1 MNSKDKIKQLRKI
14 IEESLDSYIDRDYV
28 FLDLPYHPNVGDT
41 LIAMAAKNY
50 LKRFPYKCLYYSS
63 EFTFDNREI
72 PNDILIIFNG
82 GGNFGDLWQNY
93 TDFRNSIIRKYPQNR
108 YLILP
113 QSVMYMDDKNLK
125 ADLNLFSS
133 CPNITI
139 CARDQQ
145 SFSFLKKHFVKN
157 NILLV
162 PDMAFYADDN
172 VFPLSNKKGK
182 ILFLRRDDKEFVDSP
197 KYSIVPRESEIHD
210 WPTLEKTTIPYFVNS
225 QILKICNMI
234 EKYINPKVA
243 WKIRDLYWQ
252 KILHPYNVRSGFKFV
267 GQYETVYTTRL
278 HVAIISVLLGKKIYF
293 FDNSYH
299 KNSAL
304 YNTWLQDADNLQL
317 VV

>member
-1 MNSKDKIKQLRKI
+1 MNSKDKVKQLRKI

-63 EFTFDNREI
+63 EFTFDNRSI
-72 PNDILIIFNG
+72 PSDILIIFNG
-82 GGNFGDLWQNY
+82 GGNFGDLWKNY
-93 TDFRNSIIRKYPQNR
+93 TDFRNSIIRKYPRNH

-113 QSVMYMDDKNLK
+113 QSVMYLDENNLD
-125 ADLNLFSS
+125 ADIALFSS

-145 SFSFLKKHFVKN
+145 SYDFLKKHFVKN

-162 PDMAFYADDN
+162 PDMAFYSDQS
-172 VFPLSNKKGK
+172 FFKSSKSSNRV
-182 ILFLRRDDKEFVDSP
+182 LFLRRYDKEFVENS
-197 KYSIVPRESEIHD
+197 KYSIVPKESEIHD
-210 WPTLEKTTIPYFVNS
+210 WPTMEKKTIPYYIYSLIYIISDV
-225 QILKICNMI
+225 I
-234 EKYINPKVA
+234 EKYVNPLFT
-243 WKIRDLYWQ
+243 WRLRDWYWQ
-252 KILHPYNVRSGFKFV
+252 KVLHPYNVRSGFKFV
-267 GQYETVYTTRL
+267 GKYGKVYTTRL
-278 HVAIISVLLGKKIYF
+278 HVAIISVLLNKKTYF

-304 YNTWLQDADNLQL
+304 YNTWLQDVDNIQL
-317 VV
+317 ID